1 MDEWWP
7 RLDEG
12 VLAHLQRVF
21 QTPLKLDAAFDNDEE
36 CLMMLNA
43 EFPDMVAEDAMD
55 SMAILVLWKEAMA
68 RPLKRARGELV
79 RSSLYRLPLPGQL
92 SVQEEFAR
100 LTRTSAICILEMHVK
115 QKQRRVKEDPA
126 DARAKRFE
134 AERRKYSRLLAQ
146 VIEQAKLPIVE
157 LVKTL
162 EDPRSA
168 WLHLFAARRANT
180 LKNRYKVWRPFE
192 QWLEWHRGYL
202 YPRGVR
208 DAVDYMQHRVND
220 GCGKTVPQSLHAALS
235 LLEQL
240 GRVPSDARISEDPL
254 WLGHVKSWSA
264 ELAETAEPRK
274 PAEMYTV
281 AMLLALELTVVDETE
296 ALFTSALAW
305 IVLCM
310 VWGAMR
316 CDDMQSVIPHR
327 SILSNYGLRLVLGRS
342 KTTGP
347 DKPQKEISVHIL
359 RTTSLTGEDWLKVG
373 YDMWSEDPFNFRRDY
388 MVMEPNKS
396 WTGVKKKFMAPS
408 CLGSA
413 ISKLLGGLALPR
425 RAGLSWELMPAQL
438 LLPDGL
444 ESFFSGHSPRNFVT
458 SVAAALGFSK
468 DERAYLGRWSMGM
481 VSSEEYVR
489 TSRQVIYKI
498 QKAVNKAL
506 VEGGSDPYHEDEPI
520 SRLCEFAAAGGANP
534 NRIKKRHT
542 VLVYGLDTGAPC
554 LGGVFP
560 TLQILPEDWD
570 EDDGRG
576 GADAELADKV
586 AMLAAKEATASQHT
600 AKYFVTISRRTAMR
614 RLHMAGCFVKPD
626 RCCEVVFMDEVAPDS
641 FESICQACKK
651 RMMLECGKE
660 APELSTSTASSSST
674 ASPMSEGNEP
684 TG

>member
-1 MDEWWP
+1 MKHWLNLKGRGALRTPTNGWT
-7 RLDEG
+7 RGRSCSTQWMSGGLGWMG

-36 CLMMLNA
+36 CLMMLND

-55 SMAILVLWKEAMA
+55 SMTILVLWKEAMS

-79 RSSLYRLPLPGQL
+79 RSSLFRLPLPGHL
-92 SVQEEFAR
+92 SVQEEFTR

-146 VIEQAKLPIVE
+146 VIEQARLPIVE

-162 EDPRSA
+162 EDPRTA

-208 DAVDYMQHRVND
+208 DAVDYVQQRVND

-240 GRVPSDARISEDPL
+240 GRVSNDARISEDPL

-281 AMLLALELTVVDETE
+281 AMLLALELTVVEETE
-296 ALFTSALAW
+296 VLFTRALAW
-305 IVLCM
+305 VVLCM

-359 RTTSLTGEDWLKVG
+359 RTTSLSGEDWLKVG

-413 ISKLLGGLALPR
+413 ISKLLGGLAVPR
-425 RAGLSWELMPAQL
+425 RDWLEL
-438 LLPDGL
+438 
-444 ESFFSGHSPRNFVT
+444 
-458 SVAAALGFSK
+458 
-468 DERAYLGRWSMGM
+468 
-481 VSSEEYVR
+481 
-489 TSRQVIYKI
+489 
-498 QKAVNKAL
+498 
-506 VEGGSDPYHEDEPI
+506 
-520 SRLCEFAAAGGANP
+520 
-534 NRIKKRHT
+534 
-542 VLVYGLDTGAPC
+542 
-554 LGGVFP
+554 GV
-560 TLQILPEDWD
+560 
-570 EDDGRG
+570 
-576 GADAELADKV
+576 DASTTPLA
-586 AMLAAKEATASQHT
+586 
-600 AKYFVTISRRTAMR
+600 
-614 RLHMAGCFVKPD
+614 
-626 RCCEVVFMDEVAPDS
+626 
-641 FESICQACKK
+641 
-651 RMMLECGKE
+651 
-660 APELSTSTASSSST
+660 
-674 ASPMSEGNEP
+674 
-684 TG
+684 

>member
-55 SMAILVLWKEAMA
+55 SMTVLVLWKEAMS

-79 RSSLYRLPLPGQL
+79 RSSLFRLPLPGQL
-92 SVQEEFAR
+92 SVQEEFTR

-192 QWLEWHRGYL
+192 QWLDWHRGYL

-208 DAVDYMQHRVND
+208 DAVDYMQQRVND
-220 GCGKTVPQSLHAALS
+220 GCGKTVPQSPHAALS

-240 GRVPSDARISEDPL
+240 GRVSNDARISEDPL

-281 AMLLALELTVVDETE
+281 AMLLALELTVVEETE
-296 ALFTSALAW
+296 VLFTRALAW
-305 IVLCM
+305 VVLCM

-359 RTTSLTGEDWLKVG
+359 RTTSLSGEDWLKVG

-413 ISKLLGGLALPR
+413 ISKLLGGLAVPR
-425 RAGLSWELMPAQL
+425 RAGLSWELMPAQH

-444 ESFFSGHSPRNFVT
+444 EAFFSGHSPRNFLT
-458 SVAAALGFSK
+458 SVAACLGILQGRKSL
-468 DERAYLGRWSMGM
+468 LG
-481 VSSEEYVR
+481 E
-489 TSRQVIYKI
+489 
-498 QKAVNKAL
+498 
-506 VEGGSDPYHEDEPI
+506 VEHGHG
-520 SRLCEFAAAGGANP
+520 F
-534 NRIKKRHT
+534 
-542 VLVYGLDTGAPC
+542 
-554 LGGVFP
+554 LGGVRTYFEASH
-560 TLQILPEDWD
+560 LQDPEGS
-570 EDDGRG
+570 EQG
-576 GADAELADKV
+576 
-586 AMLAAKEATASQHT
+586 T
-600 AKYFVTISRRTAMR
+600 
-614 RLHMAGCFVKPD
+614 
-626 RCCEVVFMDEVAPDS
+626 
-641 FESICQACKK
+641 
-651 RMMLECGKE
+651 CGWK
-660 APELSTSTASSSST
+660 
-674 ASPMSEGNEP
+674 
-684 TG
+684 

>member
-7 RLDEG
+7 KLDEG

-36 CLMMLNA
+36 CLLMLNL
-43 EFPDMVAEDAMD
+43 EFPDMVAEEAMDAMTV
-55 SMAILVLWKEAMA
+55 LVLWKETMS

-79 RSSLYRLPLPGQL
+79 RTSLYRLPLPGQL
-92 SVQEEFAR
+92 SVQEEFTR
-100 LTRTSAICILEMHVK
+100 LTRTNAICILEMHVK

-240 GRVPSDARISEDPL
+240 GRVSSDAQISEDPL

-281 AMLLALELTVVDETE
+281 AMLLALELTVVEDSE
-296 ALFTSALAW
+296 ALFTRALAW

-347 DKPQKEISVHIL
+347 DKPQKEISVHIM
-359 RTTSLTGEDWLKVG
+359 RTTSLSGEDWLKVG

-388 MVMEPNKS
+388 MVMEPNKT

-413 ISKLLGGLALPR
+413 ISKLLGGLGVPR
-425 RAGLSWELMPAQL
+425 RTSMGWELMPAQL

-444 ESFFSGHSPRNFVT
+444 EAFFSGHSPRNFVT

-468 DERAYLGRWSMGM
+468 DERAYLG
-481 VSSEEYVR
+481 
-489 TSRQVIYKI
+489 
-498 QKAVNKAL
+498 
-506 VEGGSDPYHEDEPI
+506 
-520 SRLCEFAAAGGANP
+520 GGAWAWCP
-534 NRIKKRHT
+534 LRST
-542 VLVYGLDTGAPC
+542 CVL
-554 LGGVFP
+554 
-560 TLQILPEDWD
+560 Q
-570 EDDGRG
+570 GR
-576 GADAELADKV
+576 
-586 AMLAAKEATASQHT
+586 
-600 AKYFVTISRRTAMR
+600 
-614 RLHMAGCFVKPD
+614 
-626 RCCEVVFMDEVAPDS
+626 
-641 FESICQACKK
+641 
-651 RMMLECGKE
+651 
-660 APELSTSTASSSST
+660 
-674 ASPMSEGNEP
+674 
-684 TG
+684 